1 MTATTG
7 TLTVQE
13 AIDRIGYGNFQRRLL
28 AICGVTWVADSAEVL
43 LLGFALPAIIPD
55 FGISPAQAGLI
66 ATATFAGMLI
76 GAWFWGTISDY
87 IGRRTGFQLTVLIF
101 ALFGLLSAFAPGWE
115 WLAVLRFLTGFG
127 LGGALPLDF
136 SVYAEFLPTRNRG
149 RNLVILESFWA
160 VGTILAAALAWILVP
175 TFGWRPLLATSAV
188 AAVLV
193 LWIRSSIPESP
204 RYLTIS
210 GKVDEARQILADIA
224 RQNGQPAPE
233 QDLVADRKQ
242 GGVTVSRLWASRLQ
256 RSTLMLWIAWFCIAL
271 AYYGIFTFLPLTFA
285 EQGFSSIRTYQ
296 NTFILA
302 LAQVPGYFSAAYL
315 LERWGRRNTLGIYLV
330 ASAVFTF
337 LFAIASSPAL
347 ILLASVLMSF
357 FALGAWGALYA
368 WTPELYPTEIRATG
382 VGWASGMSRIAGIL
396 APILG
401 GILFGIATTA
411 SGSLLYVLS
420 LWSAAFLVGGIVVFL
435 LGVETRRQALS
446 DTVSESARG
455 SGEVSSQAARS
466 ER

>member
-1 MTATTG
+1 
-7 TLTVQE
+7 
-13 AIDRIGYGNFQRRLL
+13 
-28 AICGVTWVADSAEVL
+28 
-43 LLGFALPAIIPD
+43 
-55 FGISPAQAGLI
+55 
-66 ATATFAGMLI
+66 MLV

-101 ALFGLLSAFAPGWE
+101 ALFGLLSAFAPSWE
-115 WLAVLRFLTGFG
+115 LLLILRFVTGFG

-136 SVYAEFLPTRNRG
+136 SLYSEFLPTENRG

-160 VGTILAAALAWILVP
+160 LGTIIAAGLAWLLVP
-175 TFGWRPLLATSAV
+175 SFGWRPLLASSAV
-188 AAVLV
+188 AAALV
-193 LWIRSSIPESP
+193 LWIRRSIPESP
-204 RYLTIS
+204 RYLAIS
-210 GKVDEARQILADIA
+210 GRQDEAREILAGIA
-224 RQNGQPAPE
+224 TENGRPVPE
-233 QDLVADRKQ
+233 QELVAGERQ
-242 GGVTVSRLWASRLQ
+242 SGTTVAKLWKPGLR
-256 RSTLMLWIAWFCIAL
+256 RMTLMLWITWFCISL
-271 AYYGIFTFLPLTFA
+271 AYYGIFTWLPQAFVA
-285 EQGFSSIRTYQ
+285 QGFSSLQTYQ

-315 LERWGRRNTLGIYLV
+315 LERWGRRNTLGVYLI

-337 LFAIASSPAL
+337 LFAIATSPGL

-401 GILFGIATTA
+401 GILFGVATTA
-411 SGSLLYVLS
+411 SGSLLYVVS

-435 LGVETRRQALS
+435 LGVETKQQSLS
-446 DTVSESARG
+446 DTVSESPDSR
-455 SGEVSSQAARS
+455 EVSAQAAGS

>member
-1 MTATTG
+1 MSAATG
-7 TLTVQE
+7 SLTVQE
-13 AIDRIGYGNFQRRLL
+13 AIDRIGFGKFQRRLF
-28 AICGVTWVADSAEVL
+28 AVCGVTWVADSAEVL
-43 LLGFALPAIIPD
+43 LLGFALPAIIAE
-55 FGISPAQAGLI
+55 FAISPAQAGLI
-66 ATATFAGMLI
+66 ATATFAGMLV
-76 GAWFWGTISDY
+76 GAWFWGTISDH

-136 SVYAEFLPTRNRG
+136 SVYAEFLPSENRG

-160 VGTILAAALAWILVP
+160 VGTILAAGLAWIIVP
-175 TFGWRPLLATSAV
+175 SFGWRPLLATSAV
-188 AAVLV
+188 AALLV
-193 LWIRSSIPESP
+193 LWIRRSIPESP

-210 GKVDEARQILADIA
+210 GKADEAKRILADIA
-224 RQNGQPAPE
+224 RQNGQPVPE

-242 GGVTVSRLWASRLQ
+242 GGGTVARLWVSRLQ
-256 RSTLMLWIAWFCIAL
+256 RSTLMLWIAWFSIAL

-315 LERWGRRNTLGIYLV
+315 LERWGRRNTLGVYLI

-337 LFAIASSPAL
+337 LFAIATSPGL

-368 WTPELYPTEIRATG
+368 WTPELYPTEIRTTG

-401 GILFGIATTA
+401 GILFGVATTA
-411 SGSLLYVLS
+411 SGSLLYVVS

-435 LGVETRRQALS
+435 LGVETKQQGLS
-446 DTVSESARG
+446 DTVSESPGGR
-455 SGEVSSQAARS
+455 EVSAQAAGS